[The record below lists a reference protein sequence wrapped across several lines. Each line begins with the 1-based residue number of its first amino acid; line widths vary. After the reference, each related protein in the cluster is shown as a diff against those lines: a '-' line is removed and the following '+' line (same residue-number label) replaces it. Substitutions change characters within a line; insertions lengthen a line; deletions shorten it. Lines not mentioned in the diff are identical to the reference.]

1 MKNFKNIN
9 IILVLLLSTIFAQV
23 SMSDLNKL
31 SNEQLDAI
39 KAELQSDTKQSNIIE
54 ENNAK
59 LDNIVVPVQIT
70 PSEIQDKINN
80 LRSQIDMLQEENF
93 FGYSYLKKK
102 NISFFDNIPTPV
114 DYKLG
119 PGDEIIISLWGENNS
134 RESVTLNKDGM
145 IYFKNIG
152 FINLSNKTLKSA
164 EMLLTEK
171 LSRIYST
178 LKDKN
183 NSTTLMLELGKLK
196 SINIY
201 FSGHVENPGINLV
214 HPFSDIFS
222 AIVQAGG
229 INNSGSLREV
239 QLIRNDQIISTVD
252 FYSFFM
258 DGKNTF
264 SNIKL
269 IDGDVIHIPNIQNRI
284 KIQGEVVRPGYY
296 EILDN
301 ENVTNA
307 INYAAGLKAKAS
319 LSITIDTIIPASKRS
334 TDDNAISSINFN
346 LKNSESISLN
356 NGDLITVREI
366 GNVESKIEIFGRV
379 KAPGKYSAINV
390 SLKDILDIAGGFD
403 DPVYRQ
409 TIRENEINVLRKDS
423 NQFYAIELTTS
434 YNKADELQLLP
445 NDKIFVYENINYRN
459 SFTYRVEGEVNK
471 PGTYPLN
478 KRTTVGDAIELA
490 EGLTSLSS
498 SSNIIVYQEYT
509 ELDENDMEVTR
520 LESVGNSDK
529 DFTLG
534 SNSVVR
540 ALPYENVI
548 KVEGNVYNPGL
559 VSYYRGI
566 TMHAAIEQA
575 GGYKPYSMKKRAYV
589 KRANGEINKANLFRG
604 RTKRLF
610 AGDTVVVPTDPNPSD
625 FDITTF
631 VADISTTLANIA
643 AILLIVD
650 NNNN

>member
-1 MKNFKNIN
+1 MKNIY
-9 IILVLLLSTIFAQV
+9 IIFILFLSSVFAQV
-23 SMSDLNKL
+23 AMSDINKM
-31 SNEQLDAI
+31 SNQQLDAI
-39 KAELQSDTKQSNIIE
+39 KEQFQANTKVNIE
-54 ENNAK
+54 ESVSVESNMSSPK
-59 LDNIVVPVQIT
+59 SIT
-70 PSEIQDKINN
+70 SADVTITVEDY
-80 LRSQIDMLQEENF
+80 
-93 FGYSYLKKK
+93 FGYNYLRKD
-102 NISFFDNIPTPV
+102 ISFFDNIPTPA

-119 PGDEIIISLWGENNS
+119 PGDEIIVSLWGENNS
-134 RESVTLNKDGM
+134 RKKMTINKDGM
-145 IYFKNIG
+145 IYYENIG
-152 FINLSNKTLKSA
+152 FINLSNNTLKSA
-164 EMLLTEK
+164 EMLLTEE
-171 LSRIYST
+171 LSRTYST

-183 NSTTLMLELGKLK
+183 NPTMLMLELGRLK

-201 FSGHVENPGINLV
+201 FSGHIANPGINLV

-229 INNSGSLREV
+229 VNNSGSLREI

-284 KIQGEVVRPGYY
+284 KIEGEVVRPGYY

-307 INYAAGLKAKAS
+307 INYAAGLEANAS
-319 LSITIDTIIPASKRS
+319 SSITIDTIIPASKRS
-334 TDDNAISSINFN
+334 SDDNAISSLNFN

-379 KAPGKYSAINV
+379 KVPGKYSATNA

-403 DPVYRQ
+403 DPIFRQ
-409 TIRENEINVLRKDS
+409 TIRENEIVVLRQDS
-423 NQFYAIELTTS
+423 NQFYATELTSS

-471 PGTYPLN
+471 PGTYPF
-478 KRTTVGDAIELA
+478 KKGTTVSDALELA
-490 EGLTSLSS
+490 GGLTSLSS
-498 SSNIIVYQEYT
+498 IKNIVVVQEYS
-509 ELDENDMEVTR
+509 EINENDKQFTVSEK
-520 LESVGNSDK
+520 VGNIDG
-529 DFTLG
+529 DFVIG
-534 SNSVVR
+534 SNSIIKALLFENVVR
-540 ALPYENVI
+540 V
-548 KVEGNVYNPGL
+548 KGNVYNPGL
-559 VSYYRGI
+559 VAYNKGL
-566 TMHAAIEQA
+566 TMYNAIEQA
-575 GGYKPYSMKKRAYV
+575 GGFKPYSMKRRAHV
-589 KRANGEINKANLFRG
+589 IRANGEVDKANFFRG
-604 RTKRLF
+604 RAKRVY
-610 AGDTVVVPTDPNPSD
+610 AGDIVVVPVDPNPSD

-631 VADISTTLANIA
+631 IADISTTLANLA

-650 NNNN
+650 NQTN